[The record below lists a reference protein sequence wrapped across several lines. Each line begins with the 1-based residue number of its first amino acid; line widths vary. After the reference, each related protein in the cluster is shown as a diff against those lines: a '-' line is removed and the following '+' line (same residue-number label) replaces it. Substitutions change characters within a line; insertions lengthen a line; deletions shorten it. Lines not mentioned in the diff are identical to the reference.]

1 MSKVT
6 APGPG
11 PPAAAGGKEKRSFSK
26 RLFRSGRAGGGGG
39 AGGPAGPG
47 PAAPASPSSARS
59 VGSFMSRV
67 LKTLSTLSHLSSEG
81 AAPDRGGLRSCFPPG
96 PAAAPTPPPCPP
108 PPASPAPPACAAEP
122 VPGVAGLRNHG
133 NTCFMNATLQCLSN
147 TELFAEYLALGQYR
161 AGRPEPSPD
170 PEQPVGRGTQ
180 GQGEVTEQLAH
191 LVRALWTL
199 EYTPQ
204 HSRDFKSIVSK
215 NALQYRGNSQHDAQ
229 EFLLWLLDRV
239 HEDLNHAVKQS
250 GQPPLKPPSET
261 DMMPEGPSFPV
272 CSTFVQELF
281 QAQYRSSLTCPH
293 CQKQSN
299 TFDPFLC
306 ISLPIPLPHTRPL
319 YVTVVYQGKCS
330 HCMRIGVAVPLSGT
344 VARLREAVS
353 METKIPTD
361 QKNNVV
367 IKIIRRKM
375 CQGYFS
381 WTVCGICHQP
391 VSPHRLVIVL
401 TEMYYDGFHR
411 SFCDTDDLETVHES
425 DCIFAFE
432 TPEIFRPEGILSQR
446 GIHLN
451 NNLNHLKFGLDHH
464 RLSSCTQAAAK
475 QGKTDLPPTRPG
487 GDKIVL
493 LVCNRACT
501 GQQGKRFGLPFVL
514 HLEKT
519 IAWDLLQKEILEKMK
534 YFLRPT
540 VCIQVCPF
548 SLRVVSVVGI
558 TYLLPQEEKPLCHP
572 TVERA
577 LKSCGPGGTAHVKLV
592 VEWDKETK
600 DFLFV
605 NTEDEYIPDAES
617 VRLQRERH
625 HQPQTCTLSQCFQL
639 YTKEERLAPDDAWR
653 CPHCKQLQQGS
664 ITLSLWTLPDVLII
678 HLKRF
683 RQEGDRRM
691 KLQNMVKF
699 PLTGLDMTPHVVK
712 RSQSSWSLPSHWSP
726 WRRPYG
732 LGRDPEDY
740 VYDLYAVCNHHGT
753 MQGGHYTA
761 YCKNS
766 VDGLWYCF
774 DDSDVQ
780 QLSEDEV
787 CTQTAYILFYQ
798 RRTAIPS
805 WSANSSVAGSTSSSL
820 CEHWVSRLP
829 GSKQASVTSAASSRR
844 TSLASLSESVEMTGE
859 RSEDDGGFSTRPFVR
874 SVQRQSLS
882 SRSSVTSPLA
892 VNDNC
897 IRPSWS
903 LSAKLQMRSNSP
915 SRFSGDSPIH
925 TSASTLE
932 KIGEAVDDKV
942 SISCFGSLRNLSSS
956 FQEPSDSHGRR
967 EHKAVGRAPL
977 AVMEGVFRDESDTHK
992 LNSGVLDTQSKNS
1005 AQGDCVPPISD
1016 PFDNNNQIAYVDQSD
1031 SVDSSPVKEVK
1042 PTSHPGSL
1050 AKKPES
1056 TAKSSPSSKGASEP
1070 DRSLRKGRPVLASQ
1084 ESSLSSTSPSS
1095 PVPVKVS
1102 IKPSRS
1108 RSKADSSS
1116 RASGRHSSP
1125 GPAQPR
1131 KESSPRSQDSV
1142 SSPSPQRQK
1151 SSSSLAYTP
1160 SSASAKKAPSPAA
1173 RGPFP
1178 PGKSRTSDRSLSREG
1193 SRQSLA
1199 SDRAS
1204 VTSSSKPNSPRVSQ
1218 ARVGEGRGDGKHVRS
1233 SSMASLRSPNTSMKA
1248 GLKRDSKSEDKGL
1261 SFFKSA
1267 LRQKETRRSTD
1278 LGKTTLLSKKA
1289 GSSSAKLASK
1299 NAMDD
1304 KAEKGYQP
1312 AGSQQPNASA
1322 VGKEQLVSKDPASAK
1337 HSLLSA
1343 RKSKSSQLDSGVP
1356 SSPGG
1361 RQSAEKSSK
1370 KLSSSMQTSARPSQK
1385 PQ

>member
-1 MSKVT
+1 MSK
-6 APGPG
+6 
-11 PPAAAGGKEKRSFSK
+11 
-26 RLFRSGRAGGGGG
+26 
-39 AGGPAGPG
+39 
-47 PAAPASPSSARS
+47 
-59 VGSFMSRV
+59 
-67 LKTLSTLSHLSSEG
+67 
-81 AAPDRGGLRSCFPPG
+81 
-96 PAAAPTPPPCPP
+96 P
-108 PPASPAPPACAAEP
+108 PPASPAPPTCATEP

-161 AGRPEPSPD
+161 AGRREPSPD
-170 PEQPVGRGTQ
+170 PEPPAGRGVQ
-180 GQGEVTEQLAH
+180 GQGEVTEQLAQ

-239 HEDLNHAVKQS
+239 HEDLNHSVKQS

-261 DMMPEGPSFPV
+261 DIMPEGPSFPV

-319 YVTVVYQGKCS
+319 CVTVVYQGKCS

-361 QKNNVV
+361 Q
-367 IKIIRRKM
+367 
-375 CQGYFS
+375 
-381 WTVCGICHQP
+381 
-391 VSPHRLVIVL
+391 IVL

-446 GIHLN
+446 GLHLN

-464 RLSSCTQAAAK
+464 RLSSPVQTAAK
-475 QGKTDLPPTRPG
+475 QGKMDLPSTRAG
-487 GDKIVL
+487 TDKIVV

-519 IAWDLLQKEILEKMK
+519 VAWDLLQKEILEKMN

-558 TYLLPQEEKPLCHP
+558 TYLLPQEEQPLCHP

-617 VRLQRERH
+617 VRLQRECH

-691 KLQNMVKF
+691 KLQNMIKF

-740 VYDLYAVCNHHGT
+740 IYDLYAVCNHHGT

-787 CTQTAYILFYQ
+787 CTQMAYILFYQ

-805 WSANSSVAGSTSSSL
+805 WSANSSLAGSTSSSL

-829 GSKQASVTSAASSRR
+829 GSKQASITSAASSRR

-892 VNDNC
+892 VNENC
-897 IRPSWS
+897 MRPSWS
-903 LSAKLQMRSNSP
+903 LSAKLQMRSSSP

-942 SISCFGSLRNLSSS
+942 SISCFGSLRNLSSTY
-956 FQEPSDSHGRR
+956 QEASDSHSRR

-977 AVMEGVFRDESDTHK
+977 AVMEGMFKEGSHTCK
-992 LNSGVLDTQSKNS
+992 LNSSLVDTPSKKS
-1005 AQGDCVPPISD
+1005 AQGDHLPPVSD

-1042 PTSHPGSL
+1042 PHSHASSL
-1050 AKKPES
+1050 PKKPES
-1056 TAKSSPSSKGASEP
+1056 TTKSSPSSRGPSEP
-1070 DRSLRKGRPVLASQ
+1070 DRSLRKGRAVLASQ

-1102 IKPSRS
+1102 VKPSCS
-1108 RSKADSSS
+1108 RSKAESSS

-1125 GPAQPR
+1125 LPAQPR
-1131 KESSPRSQDSV
+1131 KETVLKSQDAGSSSPL
-1142 SSPSPQRQK
+1142 PQKQK
-1151 SSSSLAYTP
+1151 SASSLAST
-1160 SSASAKKAPSPAA
+1160 SAKKASGPATRA
-1173 RGPFP
+1173 PLP

-1193 SRQSLA
+1193 SRQSLG
-1199 SDRAS
+1199 SERAS
-1204 VTSSSKPNSPRVSQ
+1204 VTASSASKPSSPWVGQ
-1218 ARVGEGRGDGKHVRS
+1218 ARGGEGRGDSKHVRS
-1233 SSMASLRSPNTSMKA
+1233 SSMASLRSPSISMKS
-1248 GLKRDSKSEDKGL
+1248 GLKRDSKSEEKGL

-1278 LGKTTLLSKKA
+1278 LGKTTLLSRKGG
-1289 GSSSAKLASK
+1289 GSSVKSACKGAVEEKS
-1299 NAMDD
+1299 
-1304 KAEKGYQP
+1304 EKGAQHP
-1312 AGSQQPNASA
+1312 GSQKPHANAA
-1322 VGKEQLVSKDPASAK
+1322 GKEQLVSKDSASAK
-1337 HSLLSA
+1337 HSLLSTRKA
-1343 RKSKSSQLDSGVP
+1343 RSSQLDLGAP

-1361 RQSAEKSSK
+1361 RQASEKASK

-1385 PQ
+1385 PS

>member
-11 PPAAAGGKEKRSFSK
+11 PPAAAAGGKEKRSFSK

-39 AGGPAGPG
+39 AGGPG
-47 PAAPASPSSARS
+47 PAAPSSPSSARS

-96 PAAAPTPPPCPP
+96 PTAAPTPPPCPP

-170 PEQPVGRGTQ
+170 PEQPAGRGAQ

-361 QKNNVV
+361 Q
-367 IKIIRRKM
+367 
-375 CQGYFS
+375 
-381 WTVCGICHQP
+381 
-391 VSPHRLVIVL
+391 IVL

-451 NNLNHLKFGLDHH
+451 NNLNHLKFGLDHY
-464 RLSSCTQAAAK
+464 RLSSSTQAAAK
-475 QGKTDLPPTRPG
+475 QGRADLTPTTAG
-487 GDKIVL
+487 SDKIVL

-519 IAWDLLQKEILEKMK
+519 IAWDLLQREILEKMK

-540 VCIQVCPF
+540 VGIQVCPF

-558 TYLLPQEEKPLCHP
+558 TYLLPQEEQPLCHP

-639 YTKEERLAPDDAWR
+639 YTKEER
-653 CPHCKQLQQGS
+653 
-664 ITLSLWTLPDVLII
+664 
-678 HLKRF
+678 
-683 RQEGDRRM
+683 EGDKRM

-740 VYDLYAVCNHHGT
+740 IYDLYAVCNHHGT

-892 VNDNC
+892 VNENC

-903 LSAKLQMRSNSP
+903 LSAKLQMRSSSP

-956 FQEPSDSHGRR
+956 YQDSSDSHSRR

-977 AVMEGVFRDESDTHK
+977 AVMEGVFKDESDTRK
-992 LNSGVLDTQSKNS
+992 LNSSVVDTQSKS
-1005 AQGDCVPPISD
+1005 SVQGDPLPPISG

-1042 PTSHPGSL
+1042 PPSQPDSL
-1050 AKKPES
+1050 AKKSES
-1056 TAKSSPSSKGASEP
+1056 TASRSPGSRGAPEP
-1070 DRSLRKGRPVLASQ
+1070 NRSLRKGRPVLASQ
-1084 ESSLSSTSPSS
+1084 ESSLSSTSPS

-1102 IKPSRS
+1102 VKPSRS

-1125 GPAQPR
+1125 ARQ
-1131 KESSPRSQDSV
+1131 KESSPKSQDSV
-1142 SSPSPQRQK
+1142 SSPLLQKQK
-1151 SSSSLAYTP
+1151 SASSLTDSASSS
-1160 SSASAKKAPSPAA
+1160 SAKKASGPAP

-1193 SRQSLA
+1193 SRQSLV

-1204 VTSSSKPNSPRVSQ
+1204 VTSSPKPSSPRVSQ
-1218 ARVGEGRGDGKHVRS
+1218 ARAGDGRGDGKHVRS
-1233 SSMASLRSPNTSMKA
+1233 SSMASLRSPSMNMKA

-1278 LGKTTLLSKKA
+1278 LGKTTLLSKKVG
-1289 GSSSAKLASK
+1289 GSSVKSVSKSAV
-1299 NAMDD
+1299 DD
-1304 KAEKGYQP
+1304 KAEKGSQ
-1312 AGSQQPNASA
+1312 ALGSQQPNVNA
-1322 VGKEQLVSKDPASAK
+1322 VGKEQLASKDPASAK

-1356 SSPGG
+1356 SSPGC

-1370 KLSSSMQTSARPSQK
+1370 KLPSSMQTNARPSQK

>member
-1 MSKVT
+1 
-6 APGPG
+6 
-11 PPAAAGGKEKRSFSK
+11 
-26 RLFRSGRAGGGGG
+26 
-39 AGGPAGPG
+39 
-47 PAAPASPSSARS
+47 
-59 VGSFMSRV
+59 
-67 LKTLSTLSHLSSEG
+67 
-81 AAPDRGGLRSCFPPG
+81 
-96 PAAAPTPPPCPP
+96 
-108 PPASPAPPACAAEP
+108 
-122 VPGVAGLRNHG
+122 
-133 NTCFMNATLQCLSN
+133 
-147 TELFAEYLALGQYR
+147 
-161 AGRPEPSPD
+161 
-170 PEQPVGRGTQ
+170 
-180 GQGEVTEQLAH
+180 
-191 LVRALWTL
+191 
-199 EYTPQ
+199 
-204 HSRDFKSIVSK
+204 
-215 NALQYRGNSQHDAQ
+215 
-229 EFLLWLLDRV
+229 
-239 HEDLNHAVKQS
+239 
-250 GQPPLKPPSET
+250 
-261 DMMPEGPSFPV
+261 
-272 CSTFVQELF
+272 
-281 QAQYRSSLTCPH
+281 
-293 CQKQSN
+293 
-299 TFDPFLC
+299 
-306 ISLPIPLPHTRPL
+306 
-319 YVTVVYQGKCS
+319 
-330 HCMRIGVAVPLSGT
+330 MRIGVAVPLSGT

-361 QKNNVV
+361 Q
-367 IKIIRRKM
+367 
-375 CQGYFS
+375 
-381 WTVCGICHQP
+381 
-391 VSPHRLVIVL
+391 IVL

-451 NNLNHLKFGLDHH
+451 NNLNHLTFGLDHH
-464 RLSSCTQAAAK
+464 RLSSAHAAAK
-475 QGKTDLPPTRPG
+475 QGKMDLPVARAG
-487 GDKIVL
+487 SDKIVL

-519 IAWDLLQKEILEKMK
+519 VAWDLLQKEILEKMK

-558 TYLLPQEEKPLCHP
+558 TYLLPQEEQPLCHP

-605 NTEDEYIPDAES
+605 NTEEEYIPDAES

-740 VYDLYAVCNHHGT
+740 IYDLYAVCNHHGT

-774 DDSDVQ
+774 DDSEVQ

-829 GSKQASVTSAASSRR
+829 GSKPASATSAASSRR

-892 VNDNC
+892 VNENC

-903 LSAKLQMRSNSP
+903 LSAKLQMRSSSP

-956 FQEPSDSHGRR
+956 HQEPGDGPSRR

-977 AVMEGVFRDESDTHK
+977 AVMEGMFRDESDTRR
-992 LNSGVLDTQSKNS
+992 LNSGVVDAQSKHS
-1005 AQGDCVPPISD
+1005 VQGAHLPPISD

-1042 PTSHPGSL
+1042 PPSHPGSL
-1050 AKKPES
+1050 TKKPDS
-1056 TAKSSPSSKGASEP
+1056 TTKSPPSSKGASEP
-1070 DRSLRKGRPVLASQ
+1070 DRSLRKGRSVLASR
-1084 ESSLSSTSPSS
+1084 ESSQSSTSPSS
-1095 PVPVKVS
+1095 PVPVKISV
-1102 IKPSRS
+1102 KPSRS
-1108 RSKADSSS
+1108 RSKADSA
-1116 RASGRHSSP
+1116 RA
-1125 GPAQPR
+1125 PAPPR
-1131 KESSPRSQDSV
+1131 KEPSPRAQDSV
-1142 SSPSPQRQK
+1142 ASPSPQKPK
-1151 SSSSLAYTP
+1151 SASSLPCTA
-1160 SSASAKKAPSPAA
+1160 SSIPAKKASGPAT
-1173 RGPFP
+1173 RGPVP
-1178 PGKSRTSDRSLSREG
+1178 LGKGRTSDRGLSREG
-1193 SRQSLA
+1193 SRQSLV

-1204 VTSSSKPNSPRVSQ
+1204 VASSSKPNSPRVSQ
-1218 ARVGEGRGDGKHVRS
+1218 ARAGEGRGDGKQHIRS
-1233 SSMASLRSPNTSMKA
+1233 SSMASLRSPSTSTKS
-1248 GLKRDSKSEDKGL
+1248 GLKRDSKSDEKGL

-1278 LGKTTLLSKKA
+1278 LGKTALLSKKA
-1289 GSSSAKLASK
+1289 GGSSVKAVCRSAG
-1299 NAMDD
+1299 DD
-1304 KAEKGYQP
+1304 QAEGGHHP
-1312 AGSQQPNASA
+1312 PGSQHPKASS
-1322 VGKEQLVSKDPASAK
+1322 VGKEQLVSKDPASSR
-1337 HSLLSA
+1337 HSLLSS
-1343 RKSKSSQLDSGVP
+1343 RKSKSSQLDSGTP

-1361 RQSAEKSSK
+1361 RQTTEKPSQ
-1370 KLSSSMQTSARPSQK
+1370 KLPSSMPASARPSQK